1 MWYLERISVES
12 YSGYKLH
19 ESPRAFIFKGERYNV
34 EEIIDRWYEGGLK
47 SEDPIIDYFRV
58 RTDDGGEYLIRY
70 DSYRDEW
77 TMVIRTSEKT

>member
-34 EEIIDRWYEGGLK
+34 QEIIDRWYEGGLK

-77 TMVIRTSEKT
+77 TMIIRPSEKT